1 MLTLNISGSRSRNID
16 RASER
21 DLEQLGNKSDRLPF
35 SNMLRA
41 FLPLTA
47 LVGVM
52 TAWSSGSSFASGFSV
67 PTVIPLGVEIT
78 VDDSDEPFNYRKPK
92 TAFQVRYVELL
103 DKETLSIVTEKTKG
117 GGSTQARF
125 LVDLNDSLGQPADT
139 RSSKLSFALYAGW
152 EDELLEDRDCP
163 KDWDDFYRTLLEGHR
178 NLKQGYVSAEDYVG
192 GGDCARLLAL
202 NDSAEERSPAPPEVR
217 FNATTNLLSI
227 SSNQGSSQFKVP
239 PDFDFADQ
247 GIGALARRIDQS
259 QAVEVVAVELRNN
272 FWKVLS
278 IGPDNEIGELLGPD
292 VANPNQG
299 FIPRSLSVAPGEDLR
314 FGVIAPRAE
323 SSLWEISVFESRDK
337 RSRAELI
344 AKVGSDGIA
353 YSEHRGFDHAVSWTG
368 PESLLFLYR
377 DGLSIHHVEVATS
390 RPKTIGKLTL
400 SEGQKFSIS
409 GEVRGYRWTQD
420 LTLFRL
426 EAISALPL
434 ASNQKIRIAA
444 VGIFNFKTPD
454 NVGQVALPL
463 LLDVPWN
470 LGAQ

>member
-1 MLTLNISGSRSRNID
+1 MLTLIISGSRSRNID

-41 FLPLTA
+41 FLPLTI

-103 DKETLSIVTEKTKG
+103 DKETLSIVAARTEG
-117 GGSTQARF
+117 GSSTQARF
-125 LVDLNDSLGQPADT
+125 LVDLDDSSEQSPDT
-139 RSSKLSFALYAGW
+139 RSSKFSFVLYDGW
-152 EDELLEDRDCP
+152 EDEAVEGGCEGL
-163 KDWDDFYRTLLEGHR
+163 WDDDFRPYLEGY
-178 NLKQGYVSAEDYVG
+178 LALQEGYVSAGDYIDG
-192 GGDCARLLAL
+192 SGCSRIPAL
-202 NDSAEERSPAPPEVR
+202 NNSAKEVSLRSQEVR
-217 FNATTNLLSI
+217 FDAATNLLSI
-227 SSNQGSSQFKVP
+227 SSNQGSAQFEVS
-239 PDFDFADQ
+239 PDFDLADR
-247 GIGALARRIDQS
+247 GIGALARRIDQN
-259 QAVEVVAVELRNN
+259 QKIEVVAVELRNN

-278 IGPDNEIGELLGPD
+278 IGPGNEIGELLGPD

-434 ASNQKIRIAA
+434 APKQKIRIAA
-444 VGIFNFKTPD
+444 VGIFDFKTPD

>member
-1 MLTLNISGSRSRNID
+1 ML
-16 RASER
+16 
-21 DLEQLGNKSDRLPF
+21 K
-35 SNMLRA
+35 A
-41 FLPLTA
+41 FLPLTV

-52 TAWSSGSSFASGFSV
+52 TAWSSGPSLANGFAV
-67 PTVIPLGVEIT
+67 PMVLPLGVEIM
-78 VDDSDEPFNYRKPK
+78 VDDDDETFDYRQPK
-92 TAFQVRYVELL
+92 TDFQVRYVELL
-103 DKETLSIVTEKTKG
+103 DKDTLSIVTQKME
-117 GGSTQARF
+117 GGSSNQARF
-125 LVDLNDSLGQPADT
+125 LVDLNDSSEQSPDT
-139 RSSKLSFALYAGW
+139 RSSKFSFILYDGW
-152 EDELLEDRDCP
+152 EEEAVEDGKGCSGL
-163 KDWDDFYRTLLEGHR
+163 WYEDFQPFLEGY
-178 NLKQGYVSAEDYVG
+178 LALQEGYVSADQYIDG
-192 GGDCARLLAL
+192 SACSLIPAL
-202 NDSAEERSPAPPEVR
+202 NSSAREVSLRSQEVR
-217 FNATTNLLSI
+217 FDATSNLLSI
-227 SSNQGSSQFKVP
+227 SSNQGSGQFEVS
-239 PDFDFADQ
+239 PDFDLADQ
-247 GIGALARRIDQS
+247 GIGVLARRIDQS

-278 IGPDNEIGELLGPD
+278 IGPGNEIGELLGPD

-323 SSLWEISVFESRDK
+323 SSLWEISIFESRDK

-368 PESLLFLYR
+368 PKSLLFLYR

-426 EAISALPL
+426 EAISALPP
-434 ASNQKIRIAA
+434 APNQKIRIAA

-454 NVGQVALPL
+454 NAGQVALPL

>member
-1 MLTLNISGSRSRNID
+1 MNHQTTGCPRFFSR
-16 RASER
+16 
-21 DLEQLGNKSDRLPF
+21 LK
-35 SNMLRA
+35 A
-41 FLPLTA
+41 FVRMA
-47 LVGVM
+47 LSVC
-52 TAWSSGSSFASGFSV
+52 ALAAFSSGTSFASGYSV
-67 PTVIPLGVEIT
+67 PTVVPLGVQIV
-78 VDDSDEPFNYRKPK
+78 VDEDEGSFDSQRPK
-92 TAFQVRYVELL
+92 TDFQVRFVELL
-103 DKETLSIVTEKTKG
+103 DTETLNIVTQKTEG
-117 GGSTQARF
+117 GSSTQARF
-125 LVDLNDSLGQPADT
+125 LVDLNDSSEQSPDT
-139 RSSKLSFALYAGW
+139 RLSKFSFVLYDGW
-152 EDELLEDRDCP
+152 EDEAVEGGCEGL
-163 KDWDDFYRTLLEGHR
+163 WDEGFRPHLEGY
-178 NLKQGYVSAEDYVG
+178 LALQEGYVSAGDYHDG
-192 GGDCARLLAL
+192 TRCNLISAL
-202 NDSAEERSPAPPEVR
+202 NDSVKEVPAGTPEVS
-217 FNATTNLLSI
+217 FDAATNLLSI
-227 SSNQGSSQFKVP
+227 ISGNETAEFEVS
-239 PDFDFADQ
+239 PDLDLADQ
-247 GIGALARRIDQS
+247 GVGALARRIDQS

-278 IGPDNEIGELLGPD
+278 VSPENKIGELLGPE
-292 VANPNQG
+292 VANPNKG
-299 FIPRSLSVAPGEDLR
+299 FIPRSLSVAPGKDLR

-377 DGLSIHHVEVATS
+377 DGLSIHHVEVAAS

-434 ASNQKIRIAA
+434 VANQKIRVAA
-444 VGIFNFKTPD
+444 VGIFNFRTPD

-463 LLDVPWN
+463 LLDVPWD
-470 LGAQ
+470 LDF

>member
-1 MLTLNISGSRSRNID
+1 
-16 RASER
+16 
-21 DLEQLGNKSDRLPF
+21 
-35 SNMLRA
+35 MLRA

-52 TAWSSGSSFASGFSV
+52 TAWSSGPSLANGFAV
-67 PTVIPLGVEIT
+67 PMVLPLAVQIT
-78 VDDSDEPFNYRKPK
+78 VRDNNPEPYEYSQPK
-92 TAFQVRYVELL
+92 TNFQVRYVELL
-103 DKETLSIVTEKTKG
+103 DKETLSIVAARTEG
-117 GGSTQARF
+117 GSSTQARF
-125 LVDLNDSLGQPADT
+125 LVDLNDSSEQSPDT
-139 RSSKLSFALYAGW
+139 RLSKFSFVLYDGW
-152 EDELLEDRDCP
+152 EDEAVEGGCEGL
-163 KDWDDFYRTLLEGHR
+163 WDDDFRPYLEGY
-178 NLKQGYVSAEDYVG
+178 LALQEGYVSAGDYIDG
-192 GGDCARLLAL
+192 SGCSRIPAL
-202 NDSAEERSPAPPEVR
+202 NNSAKEVSLRSQEVR
-217 FNATTNLLSI
+217 FDAATNLLSI
-227 SSNQGSSQFKVP
+227 SSNQGSAQFEVS
-239 PDFDFADQ
+239 PDFDLADR
-247 GIGALARRIDQS
+247 GIGALARRIDQN
-259 QAVEVVAVELRNN
+259 QKIEVVAVELRNN

-278 IGPDNEIGELLGPD
+278 IGPGNEIGELLGPD

-434 ASNQKIRIAA
+434 APNQKIRIAA
-444 VGIFNFKTPD
+444 VGIFDFKTPD